1 MMQGMSV
8 RSGFS
13 VKVADYIEKG
23 YSCQEALHIVLA
35 GICDGSGP
43 RTTDVLLDLED
54 MGVWR
59 PEPLETDEA
68 PGRTM

>member
-35 GICDGSGP
+35 GI
-43 RTTDVLLDLED
+43 
-54 MGVWR
+54 
-59 PEPLETDEA
+59 
-68 PGRTM
+68 